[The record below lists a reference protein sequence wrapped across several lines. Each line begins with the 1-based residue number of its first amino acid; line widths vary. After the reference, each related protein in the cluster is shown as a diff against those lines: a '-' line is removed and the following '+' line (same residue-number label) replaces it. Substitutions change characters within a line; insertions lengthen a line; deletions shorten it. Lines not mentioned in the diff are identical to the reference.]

1 VNGENTKLAM
11 MLFVTS
17 ESVFFLLLILTYI
30 DYHHAHGNGPAAA
43 NLLDLKRTVG
53 FSLCLF
59 ASSATMAAAV
69 HGFRRRSRRWWV
81 GGLLATLLLGAT
93 FLAGQVLEYADLF
106 RRNVT
111 ISRDLFGT
119 TFFTLTGFHGLH
131 VALGL
136 VLIATL
142 VGLSLPGHGRPVRAG
157 AAEAVSIY
165 WHFVDGVWVVILSVV
180 YLWALL

>member
-1 VNGENTKLAM
+1 MSGQNTKLGM
-11 MLFVTS
+11 LLFVTS
-17 ESVFFLLLILTYI
+17 ESVFFLLLILAYV
-30 DYHHAHGNGPAAA
+30 DYHHAHGTGSAAA
-43 NLLDLKRTVG
+43 NLLDLNRTVG

-59 ASSATMAAAV
+59 ASSATMAVAA

-81 GGLLATLLLGAT
+81 GGLLGTLLLGGT
-93 FLAGQVLEYADLF
+93 FLVGQALEYADLLQ
-106 RRNVT
+106 RGVT

-136 VLIATL
+136 ALITTL
-142 VGLSLPGHGRPVRAG
+142 VGLSLLGRGRPVRAG
-157 AAEAVSIY
+157 AAEAVGIY